1 MNPDELAKL
10 IELMQ
15 KQDEINRLD
24 DLITKEGQELDRTRT
39 PKNYRRIFAEEN
51 ARNMGQTRKGFLM
64 TGHYGEFMTRTIEIL
79 LYLTKQRQGEVSALR
94 RRLIQPETEALLKKY
109 ETEFQRYR
117 SANYE
122 SERIKLASAKEDE
135 RNMFRAREKTLSA
148 REEQA
153 REEAKARAKLL
164 AEQKQLE
171 AEFAAQ
177 KKNDRAGAR
186 SEDKRSFREIQMD
199 RKLLQGQF
207 RAIGKRKGNIQSLE
221 KRLETAEKIL
231 KKRRQREKILR
242 EERLAVEQNKA
253 FARRIKPAENFEK
266 KNVDK
271 RGTLNILLSDKLENL
286 QAIRTY
292 VARWEDAYRKQGK
305 DPATLKISS
314 GEMDRLIEFYKTY
327 KHTRNEISELE
338 QKIQATSEEIKRNP
352 ERNERN
358 KELAGVFY
366 RLSAERN
373 RRIQEF
379 RANHRPG
386 IEGTLNKYAQLRFQ
400 GEMKAVEKVVR
411 TEDMFEKHREARAE
425 RVAEQIERLKTAE
438 RMQRAHAHH

>member
-1 MNPDELAKL
+1 
-10 IELMQ
+10 
-15 KQDEINRLD
+15 
-24 DLITKEGQELDRTRT
+24 
-39 PKNYRRIFAEEN
+39 
-51 ARNMGQTRKGFLM
+51 
-64 TGHYGEFMTRTIEIL
+64 MTRTIEIL